1 MRHIKNEE
9 VLHTMKITQIRN
21 ATNRLVYAGKT
32 FLIDPWLSPSHM
44 FTFADVPGH
53 PYHIPDQ
60 MKEHLPMPFYDLPMS
75 VEEILKDV
83 DCVIVT
89 HLHPD
94 HIDISF
100 ADGTVG
106 APLDKAVPILCQNA
120 EDAVVLKKS
129 GFQEI
134 TILPKEWMKI
144 GDASIRQVPALHGT
158 YLPCG
163 NAMGVLFEAK
173 DEKTFYLAGDTIWYE
188 EVAAT
193 IEKFR
198 PGVIALNACA
208 AETLENGRLI
218 MGDEDVWNVSLVAP
232 DARLYITHMD
242 NVAHA
247 SITRHV
253 MRGRLA
259 SRGVVNY
266 DMPADGESVVY

>member
-1 MRHIKNEE
+1 
-9 VLHTMKITQIRN
+9 MKITQIRN

-44 FTFADVPGH
+44 FTVADVPGH

-60 MKEHLPMPFYDLPMS
+60 VKEHLPMPFYDLPMS
-75 VEEILKDV
+75 TEEILKDV

-106 APLDKAVPILCQNA
+106 APLDKAVPILCQNE

-129 GFQEI
+129 GFQDI

-144 GDASIRQVPALHGT
+144 GDAIIRQVPALHGT
-158 YLPCG
+158 YIPCG

-173 DEKTFYLAGDTIWYE
+173 DEKTFYLAGDTIWCE

-198 PGVIALNACA
+198 PEVIALYACA

-218 MGDEDVWNVSLVAP
+218 MGDEDVWNVSLAAP

-247 SITRHV
+247 SITRHA

>member
-1 MRHIKNEE
+1 
-9 VLHTMKITQIRN
+9 MKITQIRN

-44 FTFADVPGH
+44 FTVADVPGH

-60 MKEHLPMPFYDLPMS
+60 VKEHLPMPFYDLPMS
-75 VEEILKDV
+75 TEEILKDV

-106 APLDKAVPILCQNA
+106 APLDKAVPILCQNE

-188 EVAAT
+188 EVATT

-198 PGVIALNACA
+198 PEVIALNACA

-218 MGDEDVWNVSLVAP
+218 MGDEDVWNVSLAAP